1 MRFVNLLVL
10 SASNKKDA
18 AEYFQNV
25 LPPNDSRAKFVR
37 LVCLQILTGEDWNF
51 VMYDGIRSQKRQN
64 SSGSVFYCFYF
75 IVLVLFGNCIL
86 TTCWSCRKEFG
97 FVHSAAII
105 ENIRI
110 IGLTVASAAAFRT
123 EDHSQFIGLTF
134 VTPVYRPEHC
144 FPEFHC
150 HCERQF
156 DFVTNHSSGLGRAV
170 GPMCVCVCPDKNFRT
185 KTHLTRTFIVLVHLN
200 TI

>member
-1 MRFVNLLVL
+1 MSVAKRDRRRYDTRCYFNVRSKADISQLNLPHGSENGNVRCNVPGCMNVRFVNLLVL

-37 LVCLQILTGEDWNF
+37 LMCLQILTGEDWNF

-86 TTCWSCRKEFG
+86 TTCWSGRKEFG

-110 IGLTVASAAAFRT
+110 IGLTVQLHFGRKT
-123 EDHSQFIGLTF
+123 T
-134 VTPVYRPEHC
+134 R
-144 FPEFHC
+144 
-150 HCERQF
+150 
-156 DFVTNHSSGLGRAV
+156 SS
-170 GPMCVCVCPDKNFRT
+170 
-185 KTHLTRTFIVLVHLN
+185 LV
-200 TI
+200 